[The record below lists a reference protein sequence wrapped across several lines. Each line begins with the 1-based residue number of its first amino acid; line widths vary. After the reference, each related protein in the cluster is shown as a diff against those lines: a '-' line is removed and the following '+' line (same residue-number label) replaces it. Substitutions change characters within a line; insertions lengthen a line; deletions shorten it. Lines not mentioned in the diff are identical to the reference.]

1 MTLLQRRARKA
12 HSAMPPR
19 IRACMGV
26 LGIMLAAA
34 ALAAPAPLAGVQET
48 PPASMSDAHSLAAQS
63 GAATPADVHRHPAG
77 ATHAHLP
84 PLQAAYAYLG
94 SGSGPVPPPVPRD
107 AHAEAAAPA
116 TPPTI
121 HVIRAGLQVADAMLA
136 GGDPDGAGHA
146 ADMASREFAQGLGS
160 FRDMDRDAAD
170 TIHIELLDLGATVRD
185 GSVDQSRES
194 ISTMLADLDSL
205 ESAGAGDDNVRAT
218 VVYLLTVAEAQYA
231 EAGQGAAEN
240 EAAYAVSKVLFGKAS
255 DMFLS
260 DADASVMLDLEQQSF
275 FRDLVAAVDDRGS
288 FVTVGTLVSAIQRD
302 LLGVQTTEARD
313 LLAYFENIKS
323 LYADMRASIEGGDYD
338 SAREDAIEAYLENF
352 EYLEPTL
359 EEIDAGF
366 MYELEIE
373 MREDLRDMIRNG
385 EPAPEILEFL
395 DGTILPKLEQGATM
409 TAEHLAT
416 KAAAE
421 HAGIAM
427 ADAGLE
433 LRAMGDT
440 TEAEQ
445 SEVRSEIDF
454 IRASLQEML
463 ILYES
468 GEHDA
473 AYATA
478 RTAYLDSYEYVEIPL
493 RPIAPDFTLEVEYL
507 FAEMRNAVKER
518 APAGEIRSLV
528 AQIDRNLDESER
540 LVTGTGQVAPLIAFT
555 ASFAVIFREGLEA
568 VLILGAI
575 MTYLEAS
582 RNSRFK
588 PYVHYGV
595 VAAIGATAATWFVA
609 EYIIEISGASR
620 ELIEA
625 VAALSATAVLFYVS
639 FWILNKIEHKKW
651 MEFVKAKVWQA
662 TTTGGVT
669 VFVMLSFFTVYREGF
684 ETVLF
689 YQAMLGFAKYMEMYV
704 GLGFVIGMGSL
715 LAIYFAMRM
724 MGRRLPLR
732 VLFGL
737 TMGIGAYLSIAFLG
751 NAIRELQV
759 LDVVPYTSM
768 LGTVPRLDINMATM
782 TGIYP
787 TLETVVGQIVLLA
800 VYAVASSYVLVLRP
814 RKERRIAA
822 MRQSRQKKG
831 KDGDAGAGA

>member
-1 MTLLQRRARKA
+1 MTLLRERARKA
-12 HSAMPPR
+12 PFAAPLR
-19 IRACMGV
+19 IRARMDV
-26 LGIMLAAA
+26 LGIMLTVA
-34 ALAAPAPLAGVQET
+34 ALAALAPLADVQED
-48 PPASMSDAHSLAAQS
+48 PVAA
-63 GAATPADVHRHPAG
+63 P
-77 ATHAHLP
+77 HAHFA
-84 PLQAAYAYLG
+84 PLQVVYASIG
-94 SGSGPVPPPVPRD
+94 DDSAPARTETV
-107 AHAEAAAPA
+107 APA

-121 HVIRAGLQVADAMLA
+121 HVIRAGLQVADSMLA
-136 GGDPDGAGHA
+136 GGDLDGAGYA
-146 ADMASREFAQGLGS
+146 ADIASKEFAQGLGS
-160 FRDMDRDAAD
+160 FRDIDRDATD
-170 TIHIELLDLGATVRD
+170 TIHIELLDLSSTIRD
-185 GSVDQSRES
+185 GPVDQSRET
-194 ISTMLADLDSL
+194 ISEMLEDLDSF
-205 ESAGAGDDNVRAT
+205 ESAGAGDDGARAA

-231 EAGQGAAEN
+231 DAGQGAAEN
-240 EAAYAVSKVLFGKAS
+240 EAAYAVSKALFEKAS
-255 DMFLS
+255 GMFLS
-260 DADASVMLDLEQQSF
+260 DADVSVMLDLEQQSF
-275 FRDLVAAVDDRGS
+275 FRDLVAAVNDRDS

-302 LLGVQTTEARD
+302 LLGVQTTAARD
-313 LLAYFENIKS
+313 LLAYFENIKD
-323 LYADMRASIEGGDYD
+323 LYADMRASLEDGDYD
-338 SAREDAIEAYLENF
+338 SAQEDAIEAYLENF

-359 EEIDAGF
+359 EEIDAEF

-373 MREDLRDMIRNG
+373 MREDLRGMIRNG
-385 EPAPEILEFL
+385 EPASEILEFL

-463 ILYES
+463 MLYES
-468 GEHDA
+468 GEYDA

-507 FAEMRNAVKER
+507 FAELRNAVKGQ
-518 APAGEIRSLV
+518 APADEIRSLV

-662 TTTGGVT
+662 TTTGGVS

-704 GLGFVIGMGSL
+704 GLGFVIGIGSL

-759 LDVVPYTSM
+759 LDIVPYTSM

-800 VYAVASSYVLVLRP
+800 VYVVASAYVLVLRP
-814 RKERRIAA
+814 RKERQIAA
-822 MRQSRQKKG
+822 MRQSRQKKRRS
-831 KDGDAGAGA
+831 DGDAGAGA